1 MINADQQIVPN
12 QIFSSTLV
20 IEDPL
25 NPTNNIGKSTFN
37 FDKIRTAFSNAHD
50 QIEEMLRDFI
60 DQAENEV
67 CEGTT
72 ENGSGVVW
80 KKKLDILSKI
90 LEFPSSAS
98 TSDDNQSY
106 V

>member
-1 MINADQQIVPN
+1 
-12 QIFSSTLV
+12 LV

-50 QIEEMLRDFI
+50 QIEEMLREFI
-60 DQAENEV
+60 EQADEDEVKTEGNGSAEN
-67 CEGTT
+67 
-72 ENGSGVVW
+72 GVVW

-90 LEFPSSAS
+90 LALPSSTTAAEEE
-98 TSDDNQSY
+98 QSY
-106 V
+106 N

>member
-1 MINADQQIVPN
+1 MINADQQITPH

-25 NPTNNIGKSTFN
+25 NPANNIGKSTFN

-50 QIEEMLRDFI
+50 QIDEMLREFI
-60 DQAENEV
+60 DQAEDEMG
-67 CEGTT
+67 EGNT
-72 ENGSGVVW
+72 ENGVEK

-90 LEFPSSAS
+90 LAMPSSTLAS
-98 TSDDNQSY
+98 EEEQS
-106 V
+106 